1 MPLVGGGGAGN
12 IAGGSNP
19 AGTGTTLNYIGNH
32 VYAYSGTFPSTNAS
46 QTMLEFST
54 GSEYIV
60 GELTANGAID
70 FSSGN
75 IDAGVA
81 SGYRISINGEVISQL
96 KTDSGAE
103 DMPSNSIQE
112 LVLAPFTDVKV
123 ELISGGT
130 NTGFLNTTTFVGRIY

>member
-1 MPLVGGGGAGN
+1 MALVGGGGAGN
-12 IAGGSNP
+12 IAGSNP
-19 AGTGTTLNYIGNH
+19 AGTGTTLNYIGDH
-32 VYAYSGTFPSTNAS
+32 VYAYSGTFSSTNAS

-60 GELTANGAID
+60 GTLTVNGAID
-70 FSSGN
+70 FSSAN

-81 SGYRISINGEVISQL
+81 SGFRISINGEVISLL

-103 DMPSNSIQE
+103 DMPTNSMQE

-123 ELISGGT
+123 EIIAAGNNLS
-130 NTGFLNTTTFVGRIY
+130 FLNTTSFVGRIY